1 MSGRQQRVM
10 VQPINV
16 IFKNLQQRTKISIWL
31 YDNVDMRIEGRIIG
45 FDEFMNLVIDDAE
58 EVYVKEAKPR
68 VPLGRILLKGD
79 NITLI
84 QQLAS

>member
-16 IFKNLQQRTKISIWL
+16 IFKNLQTRSKVLIWL
-31 YDNVDMRIEGRIIG
+31 YDNADLRIEGRIIG
-45 FDEFMNLVIDDAE
+45 FDEFMNVVIDDAE
-58 EVYVKEAKPR
+58 EVFVGKETKPR
-68 VPLGRILLKGD
+68 RAIGRILLKGD

-84 QQLAS
+84 QQAQ

>member
-16 IFKNLQQRTKISIWL
+16 IFKNLQQRNKISVWL
-31 YDNVDMRIEGRIIG
+31 YDNVDMRIEGIITG

-58 EVYVKEAKPR
+58 EVYVKETHSRSK
-68 VPLGRILLKGD
+68 LGRILLKGD

-84 QQLAS
+84 QQLS

>member
-16 IFKNLQQRTKISIWL
+16 IFKNLQQRTKISVWL
-31 YDNVDMRIEGRIIG
+31 YDNIEMRIEGRIIG
-45 FDEFMNLVIDDAE
+45 FDEFMNLVIDDAA
-58 EVYVKEAKPR
+58 EVYVKDAKPR
-68 VPLGRILLKGD
+68 RELGRILLKGD

-84 QQLAS
+84 QQVS

>member
-16 IFKNLQQRTKISIWL
+16 IFKNLQTRSKISVWL
-31 YDNVDMRIEGRIIG
+31 YDNIEMRIEGRIIG
-45 FDEFMNLVIDDAE
+45 FDEFMNLVIDDAV

-68 VPLGRILLKGD
+68 KELGRILLKGD

-84 QQLAS
+84 QQIQ

>member
-16 IFKNLQQRTKISIWL
+16 IFKNLQQRTKVVVWL
-31 YDNVDMRIEGRIIG
+31 YDNIDMRIEGRIIG
-45 FDEFMNLVIDDAE
+45 FDEFMNIVIDEAA
-58 EVYVKEAKPR
+58 EVYVKESQPR
-68 VPLGRILLKGD
+68 RELGRIMLKGD

-84 QQLAS
+84 QQVV